1 MTEEIDKERRERTR
15 SNKVAGA
22 KEGGLEVAENAN

>member
-1 MTEEIDKERRERTR
+1 MIEEIDKVRRGKTR